1 MRNRFFCALWLLAI
15 AGSRARS
22 EDWPQYRGPN
32 ASGVSHS
39 TGLPIEFG
47 PNKNV
52 VWKTPLPPGHSSP
65 ILTRDRIF
73 VTAVENQKLLTIC
86 LDRASGKIL
95 WRRESPRPRSEYHQP
110 TNTPASPTPTTDG
123 SNVFVFFGD
132 FGLLSYGPDG
142 NERWRTPLGPFNNVN
157 GHGSSPI
164 LVDDKILLICDQ
176 DTNSFLIALDKNTG
190 RVRWKTDRP
199 EATRGYCT
207 PSVYRPAQGP
217 VEVIV
222 PGSYL
227 VESYAAETG
236 QKLWWVR
243 GIAWQVKSTPVIDE
257 DKIYVNTYEQG
268 GEGDPPEDI
277 PPYEKVRAEF
287 DHDKDGKLS
296 AAEAPSEYV
305 RKRWATLDLNKDGYM
320 DEREW
325 NFYRARRAAENVLVA
340 IRTGG
345 RGDLTDGNVLWRYR
359 KSLPNTSM
367 PLLYK
372 ETLFLIKDGG
382 ILQSLDPATGA
393 LQKNGRLRGA
403 LDRYFSSPV
412 GADGKVYFTSESC
425 KVSVINAAGEW
436 ELLAL
441 NDLDDECFATPA
453 IADGRLYIRTRN
465 TLYCFADRA
474 AVQKE

>member
-1 MRNRFFCALWLLAI
+1 MKTKISCASCLLLVAV
-15 AGSRARS
+15 AGARC
-22 EDWPQYRGPN
+22 EEWPQYRGQN
-32 ASGVSHS
+32 AFGVSNS

-47 PNKNV
+47 PAKNV

-65 ILTRDRIF
+65 VITSDRIF

-86 LDRASGKIL
+86 LDRSSGRIL
-95 WRRESPRPRSEYHQP
+95 WRREAPRPRTEYHQP
-110 TNTPASPTPTTDG
+110 TNTPASPSPTTDG

-132 FGLLSYGPDG
+132 FGLLSYGMDG

-164 LVDDKILLICDQ
+164 IVDDKIVLICDQ

-190 RVRWKTDRP
+190 RVRWKVDRP

-207 PSVYRPAQGP
+207 PGVYRPARGP

-222 PGSYL
+222 PGSYM

-236 QKLWWVR
+236 EKLWWVR
-243 GIAWQVKSTPVIDE
+243 GIAWQVKSTPVIDG

-268 GEGDPPEDI
+268 GEGDPPEEI
-277 PPYEKVRAEF
+277 PPYEKVRLQF
-287 DHDKDGKLS
+287 DLDQDGKLS

-305 RKRWATLDLNKDGYM
+305 KKRWATLDLNKDGYM

-325 NFYRARRAAENVLVA
+325 NFYRARRAAENVMIA
-340 IRTGG
+340 IRAGG
-345 RGDLTDGNVLWRYR
+345 RGDLTDSNVLWRYR
-359 KSLPNTSM
+359 KSLPNTPM
-367 PLLYK
+367 PLLYRG
-372 ETLFLIKDGG
+372 TLFLIKDGG

-393 LQKNGRLRGA
+393 LLKLGRLRGA

-412 GADGKVYFTSESC
+412 GADGKAYFTSESC
-425 KVSVINAAGEW
+425 KVSVINAAGNW

-441 NDLDDECFATPA
+441 NDLDDDGCFATPA
-453 IADGRLYIRTRN
+453 IADSRLYIRTRSA
-465 TLYCFADRA
+465 LYCFAGA
-474 AVQKE
+474 SAVHK